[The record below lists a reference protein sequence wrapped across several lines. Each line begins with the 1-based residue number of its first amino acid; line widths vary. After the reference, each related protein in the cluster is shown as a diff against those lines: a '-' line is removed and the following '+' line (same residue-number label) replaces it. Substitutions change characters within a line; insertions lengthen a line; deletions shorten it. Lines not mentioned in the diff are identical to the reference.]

1 MNFLS
6 SIITSHIFP
15 STQKILISRNPIL
28 QTAKKTL
35 TFSLIFYERPGKGR
49 EESPSANSLQIFPPR
64 ALWHIFYELYFLAAG
79 VSPPLFSYCCSYG
92 EATQARIRPPQK
104 SGKEEEKRRWK
115 EIFLSL
121 FCPFLPV
128 LERRKEGKAFFP
140 VSLFLFLIRDSLG
153 WREVYRDYGEV
164 PATVLF
170 PFCVVFESYFAV
182 FVGFVAKFFPV
193 FLA

>member
-28 QTAKKTL
+28 QTAKKNL

-79 VSPPLFSYCCSYG
+79 VSPPYFLIVVVMGRPLKHGLGPLKSREKKKKRGDERRFSSLCFVPFPPYWKGGRREKLFFPYLS
-92 EATQARIRPPQK
+92 
-104 SGKEEEKRRWK
+104 
-115 EIFLSL
+115 FFSL
-121 FCPFLPV
+121 FAILWVGGRFTEITGRYRQLC
-128 LERRKEGKAFFP
+128 FFP
-140 VSLFLFLIRDSLG
+140 FAWSLKVISLFLLVSL
-153 WREVYRDYGEV
+153 
-164 PATVLF
+164 PNSS
-170 PFCVVFESYFAV
+170 PFF
-182 FVGFVAKFFPV
+182 
-193 FLA
+193 